1 MGSGAGRLLKADR
14 PMHHQLHHS
23 LYTKCN
29 SNSVTILKDRQTGR
43 QTDWQ
48 TTDVTDRQ
56 VAVIAT
62 YNTHTHT
69 RLTALCSGLPR
80 WAGTRKVNQ
89 SGYYWSSPHIKG
101 QCTLLCTVHAT
112 DIDVTNVFFTFFVY
126 VTFLTL
132 IIFSPTLIHL
142 SLAVYFGA
150 RERDNVRAS
159 LIGSVALPWI
169 MTQLLVQTGDKLKP
183 ADAYGDRYTAQIVA
197 ISAAAATRQFRYRIS
212 CHSANRLFAYGRWL

>member
-1 MGSGAGRLLKADR
+1 
-14 PMHHQLHHS
+14 MHHQLHHS

-29 SNSVTILKDRQTGR
+29 SNSVTILKDRQTDR
-43 QTDWQ
+43 QQ
-48 TTDVTDRQ
+48 MLLTDRSPSSLL
-56 VAVIAT
+56 I
-62 YNTHTHT
+62 THTHP

-142 SLAVYFGA
+142 WLAVYFGA

-197 ISAAAATRQFRYRIS
+197 ISAAAATRQFRHRIY